1 MTSQRSIYLFEM
13 FSSSRTHTVSA
24 ENGDH
29 HLAEN
34 VVIILVLLRSSGITV
49 SISMF
54 KYTIW

>member
-1 MTSQRSIYLFEM
+1 M
-13 FSSSRTHTVSA
+13 SA